1 MYKFKDDY
9 YGEDYNGE
17 DYYGEGEDY
26 GVDVGDEE
34 VVEENGVE

>member
-26 GVDVGDEE
+26 SVDVGDEE
-34 VVEENGVE
+34 AVKENGVE